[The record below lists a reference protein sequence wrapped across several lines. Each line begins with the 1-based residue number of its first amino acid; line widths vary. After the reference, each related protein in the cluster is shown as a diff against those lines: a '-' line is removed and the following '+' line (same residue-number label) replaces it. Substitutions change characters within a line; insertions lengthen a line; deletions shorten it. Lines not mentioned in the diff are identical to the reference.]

1 MTKES
6 QRRTGTPVNILWD
19 GILMLPVFGT
29 IDSNRVQ
36 EIMETMLEKV
46 IDTNSKVIILDILG
60 VPVVDSAVANHLI
73 KICKATRLVGAD
85 TIISG
90 MSAEIAMTL
99 VSLGIELE
107 NTITTAKLSDALAL
121 AFDKTGYTVE
131 KAAHL

>member
-1 MTKES
+1 MTKDT
-6 QRRTGTPVNILWD
+6 QRRTRIPVNILWD

-36 EIMETMLEKV
+36 EIMEVMLEKV

-131 KAAHL
+131 KAAHQ